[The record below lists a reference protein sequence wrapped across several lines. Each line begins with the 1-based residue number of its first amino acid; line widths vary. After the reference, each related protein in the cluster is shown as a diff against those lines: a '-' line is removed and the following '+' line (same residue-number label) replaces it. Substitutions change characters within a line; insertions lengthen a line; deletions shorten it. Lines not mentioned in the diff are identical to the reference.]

1 MIKVSLKRKNG
12 DFGFEAVDANGHT
25 MTTDTSPEHGGVNS
39 GIRPMQTLLIAL
51 GACSAIDVVAIL
63 KKQKQTIEDF
73 TMEVEGEREAGKE
86 PSLWKTINMTFNLKG
101 QIDKDKA
108 QRACSLSIEKYCSVA
123 ETLRRAGAEIMW
135 TVSVNS

>member
-25 MTTDTSPEHGGVNS
+25 MTTDTSAEHGGVNS